1 MLEFQK
7 NALTEIAR
15 LAMQKQAGARALRSV
30 MEEYLMDIMY
40 EIPDMEGL
48 EQVIITKETIT
59 KGGSPIYKSKINRRS
74 A

>member
-1 MLEFQK
+1 
-7 NALTEIAR
+7 
-15 LAMQKQAGARALRSV
+15 
-30 MEEYLMDIMY
+30 MY

-59 KGGSPIYKSKINRRS
+59 KGGSPIYKSNINRRS